1 MAPADNAVLRWKVRG
16 AMAVQAEIPSAG
28 RPAPKLGRNT
38 RIRLM
43 QLALLI
49 LLLAGW
55 EIAGRRIG
63 SFILIPPS
71 GLGRAFARMLASGEL
86 VLALRDSVY
95 GLLLGYAIAI
105 AVGVTVGTL
114 MGWYRSVAIV
124 LNPFV
129 SAIYAIPIAALVP
142 LLLLWLGI
150 GSLARIVTISLFA
163 VFEILISTYTG
174 VREVDQ
180 RLVEMARS
188 FGASQRQLFTKIVF
202 FDALPV
208 VFAGLRIGAGRA
220 VKGMIV
226 AELLFAVTGLG
237 GLVLRA
243 SANYQTAKILVVVV
257 VLSLMGVLM
266 VSLVQLIERR
276 IAPWYHR
283 SR

>member
-1 MAPADNAVLRWKVRG
+1 
-16 AMAVQAEIPSAG
+16 MAVQVKSPGAHST
-28 RPAPKLGRNT
+28 APRLSRDT
-38 RIRLM
+38 RIRLL

-49 LLLAGW
+49 FLIVAW
-55 EIAGRRIG
+55 EVTGRRIG
-63 SFILIPPS
+63 SFVLVPPS
-71 GLGRAFARMLASGEL
+71 ALVQAFIGMLASGEL
-86 VLALRDSVY
+86 MLALRDSLS

-105 AVGVTVGTL
+105 VTGVTVGTL
-114 MGWYRSVAIV
+114 MGWYPRVAII

-129 SAIYAIPIAALVP
+129 SALYAIPIAALVP

-150 GSLARIVTISLFA
+150 GTTARIVTIALFA

-174 VREVDQ
+174 VREVDK
-180 RLVEMARS
+180 RLIEMAHS
-188 FGASQRQLFTKIVF
+188 YGASQRQLFTKIVF

-208 VFAGLRIGAGRA
+208 VFAGLRIGAGRS

-243 SANYQTAKILVVVV
+243 SSNYQTAKILAVVVIV
-257 VLSLMGVLM
+257 SLIGVL
-266 VSLVQLIERR
+266 LVTLMQFIERR